1 MKKAGSI
8 TKIIIFC
15 YGIII
20 NFFVFYGEKTKAEG
34 TKQLM
39 PTSSS
44 YGNIQIYDGKRPF
57 AAYYNTDPNNRL
69 YFHISNTSEK
79 VYFGF
84 KHITQTGINNSTSQ
98 FRIKDPSGNIV
109 YASTNIPTSGN
120 GYISS
125 YSKAVAGPKINNSPS
140 GGYSPLSLT
149 PATTGDFYIE
159 FQTDTSQGTYHI
171 DYFDLTV
178 VNSENSAILGRLWSY
193 CWDLSTRSFDNGF
206 TGLMYVL
213 TDDGFVSQVNFNG
226 IEPYGFTVACNSTG
240 PGNSPDG
247 NNENRKSVEG
257 NFTRPQFKVFLN
269 NPDINCYPSG
279 VLPQVVQ
286 NLNIAGTPIYGKPVI
301 FTLNISQPGVVQ
313 IVLDING
320 VDGYQTN
327 TSDLILV
334 DAVHAGLDSIV
345 WDGKD
350 GFGNYVTGNTK
361 VLVTSSFASGTTHL
375 PLYDPETF
383 PNGYIVTRIRPSSG
397 QCDLFWDDSN
407 FSNGTVNIDGSLTT
421 GHSWSTN
428 FGNERTMN
436 TWWNGYQLDVLNDFD
451 FNINFALP
459 VEIINFNAKSDNN
472 YIDLTWLTAS
482 ENNNDYFT
490 IERSID
496 GINFELLANING
508 AGNSNTLLNY
518 NYIDKN
524 PSEGLNYY
532 RLKQTDFNGD
542 FIYSNIVSVNYSSI
556 KNEVS
561 VYPNILKKGCSI
573 NIDLP
578 NESSG
583 NYTATFYT
591 LGDIKISE
599 YTFNKSF
606 TMPVSSSI
614 NGGFYYLVV
623 ASSDNKQIRKIVI
636 Q

>member
-1 MKKAGSI
+1 MKPTGSLPK
-8 TKIIIFC
+8 KIILCFAIF
-15 YGIII
+15 I
-20 NFFVFYGEKTKAEG
+20 NFFTFRAVNVIAEG

-44 YGNIQIYDGKRPF
+44 YGNLQIYDMKRPF

-69 YFHISNTSEK
+69 YFHISSTTEK

-84 KHITQTGINNSTSQ
+84 KHKSQSGINNSTSQ

-125 YSKAVAGPKINNSPS
+125 YSKAVAGPMINGSPS

-149 PATTGDFYIE
+149 PATTGDYYME

-178 VNSENSAILGRLWSY
+178 VNSSNTPILGRLWSY

-206 TGLMYVL
+206 TGNMYVL

-240 PGNSPDG
+240 PGNSPNG
-247 NNENRKSVEG
+247 NNENRKSIAG
-257 NFTRPQFKVFLN
+257 NHTRPQFKVFLN

-279 VLPQVVQ
+279 VLPVVVQ
-286 NLNIAGTPIYGKPVI
+286 NLNVVGSPVYGEPVL
-301 FTLNISQPGVVQ
+301 FTVNISQPGVVQ
-313 IVLDING
+313 IILDING
-320 VDGYQTN
+320 VDGYQPNTN
-327 TSDLILV
+327 DLILV
-334 DAVHAGLDSIV
+334 EAVHAGLDSII
-345 WDGKD
+345 WNGKD

-375 PLYDPETF
+375 PLYDPETH
-383 PNGYIVTRIRPSSG
+383 PNGYIVNRIRPSSG

-407 FSNGTVNIDGSLTT
+407 FSDGTVNIDGSLTT
-421 GHSWSTN
+421 GHSWAYN

-459 VEIINFNAKSDNN
+459 VEIINFNATSDNDH
-472 YIDLTWLTAS
+472 IDLTWSTAS

-490 IERSID
+490 IEKSND
-496 GINFELLANING
+496 GINFESLANIDG
-508 AGNSNTLLNY
+508 AGNSNTLINY
-518 NYIDKN
+518 SYIDKN
-524 PSEGLNYY
+524 PFEGLNYY
-532 RLKQTDFNGD
+532 RLKQTDFNGN
-542 FIYSNIVSVNYSSI
+542 FIYSN
-556 KNEVS
+556 
-561 VYPNILKKGCSI
+561 
-573 NIDLP
+573 
-578 NESSG
+578 
-583 NYTATFYT
+583 
-591 LGDIKISE
+591 
-599 YTFNKSF
+599 
-606 TMPVSSSI
+606 
-614 NGGFYYLVV
+614 VV
-623 ASSDNKQIRKIVI
+623 AL
-636 Q
+636 